1 MTTVVCISD
10 THGAF
15 RQLAVPEGDVLV
27 HCGDITAYGTAS
39 ELADFNWWLGTLPH
53 RDKIVI
59 AGNHDAVL
67 SKLRHRT
74 GQSALSNAHY
84 LLDSSCRAQG
94 LTFYGAPWTPEFMG
108 WHFML
113 PRGGHELKTHWDKI
127 PEDLDVL
134 LTHGPPAGK
143 LDFSKYQ
150 KTGVGDELLRDAVME
165 KKPRYHCFG
174 HLHES
179 YGGAQG
185 EFTQFIN
192 CSIMDRGYR
201 PVNEPVVLEIEPR

>member
-15 RQLAVPEGDVLV
+15 QQVPAGDILI
-27 HCGDITAYGTAS
+27 HCGDITTYGTPQ
-39 ELADFNWWLGTLPH
+39 ELANFNVWLGGLPH

-67 SKLRHRT
+67 AKQSIGF
-74 GQSALSNAHY
+74 GQAVLTNAHY
-84 LLDSSCRAQG
+84 LCDSGIEVQG
-94 LTFYGAPWTPEFMG
+94 LKFYGAPWTPEFMG

-113 PRGGHELKTHWDKI
+113 PRGSWELEAHWAKI
-127 PEDLDVL
+127 PEGLDVL
-134 LTHGPPAGK
+134 MTHGPPAGK

-150 KTGVGDELLRDAVME
+150 KTGVGCELLRDAVMV

-179 YGGAQG
+179 YGGQMG
-185 EFTQFIN
+185 ETTEFIN
-192 CSIMDRGYR
+192 CSLMDRRYR
-201 PVNEPVVLEIEPR
+201 LVNEPIVLEIEPQ